1 MQKKVENVVAAAML
15 LIRKPSEQA
24 LPLEDRRLLLHNILE
39 RYTQQ
44 ALRANEDF
52 ATHELACA
60 LAYSA
65 NLLAFDVTIPGMTN
79 ETEFDPV
86 ALYYQDLQ
94 ASAEEDSW
102 MQVNLVDYETY
113 PSISGSGAVVGSF
126 YSNNWDGIETLKLKL
141 NITEEAAA
149 NHRWRLAFRY
159 FPEEPAD
166 WGDTVAFP
174 PRFTQLLEYA
184 LAKEAL
190 PLVLDDTP
198 SFASFRRER
207 MESLTMDIMKL
218 EAQYAEYLQRPINAR
233 LVTSPA
239 YHYRTN
245 NLFRSRGREVR
256 VERIS

>member
-86 ALYYQDLQ
+86 
-94 ASAEEDSW
+94 
-102 MQVNLVDYETY
+102 
-113 PSISGSGAVVGSF
+113 
-126 YSNNWDGIETLKLKL
+126 GIETLKLKL